1 MISIFNLE
9 PEEYSSQARDL
20 LKKVGKVEDGPLTR
34 DQVIQQISQQDALI
48 VRLAHQ
54 IDKEIIDAAKSLK
67 VISTATTGLNH
78 IDTDYAKGKKIDI
91 LSLKGETKFLEDI
104 HATAEHTWALIL
116 ALIRKVPQSFQ
127 SVKKG
132 EWDRDSFKGRE
143 LHGAT
148 LGIVG
153 FGRIGKKIAKYGQ
166 AFGMAVIAYTKDTID
181 QLDGVSLVD
190 SLSTILEKSDI
201 VSIHVPL
208 NSTTRMMFR
217 DKEFNIMKKGSILIN
232 TSRGEIIDE
241 DALMNA
247 IKYGFL
253 AGAALDVL
261 DGEAVLIQKRK
272 SKIIEFS
279 RNDDR
284 IIITPHI
291 GGATFES
298 MEKTEIFMAKKLVKF
313 FGTELSVENQP
324 GVNK

>member
-1 MISIFNLE
+1 
-9 PEEYSSQARDL
+9 
-20 LKKVGKVEDGPLTR
+20 
-34 DQVIQQISQQDALI
+34 LI
-48 VRLAHQ
+48 VRLAHR
-54 IDKEIIDAAKSLK
+54 IDREIIDTGENLE

-78 IDTDYAKGKKIDI
+78 IDTDYAKEKKIDI

-166 AFGMAVIAYTKDTID
+166 AFGMEVIAYTKDTIE
-181 QLDGVSLVD
+181 QVDGVSLVD
-190 SLSTILEKSDI
+190 SLSTLLEKSDI

-261 DGEAVLIQKRK
+261 EDEVALIRKRK
-272 SKIIEFS
+272 SKIIEFAK
-279 RNDDR
+279 NEDR

-291 GGATFES
+291 GGATIES
-298 MEKTEIFMAKKLVKF
+298 MEKTEIFMADKLVNYFETK
-313 FGTELSVENQP
+313 SSMKYQQ

>member
-1 MISIFNLE
+1 MISILNLE
-9 PEEYSSQARDL
+9 PEGYSLQARDL
-20 LKKVGKVEDGPLTR
+20 LEKVGKVEDGPFTR
-34 DQVIQQISQQDALI
+34 NNLIRQIPAYNALI
-48 VRLAHQ
+48 VRLAHR
-54 IDKEIIDAAKSLK
+54 IDREIIDTGENLE

-78 IDTDYAKGKKIDI
+78 IDTDYAKERKIDV

-261 DGEAVLIQKRK
+261 DGEAVLIQKTK
-272 SKIIEFS
+272 SKIIEFAT
-279 RNDDR
+279 NDNR
-284 IIITPHI
+284 LIITPHI